1 MNNRENTKRIAKN
14 TAMLYF
20 RMLLIMAVTLYTS
33 RVVLNTLGVEDF
45 GIFNV
50 VGGIVT
56 MFAFLNSAMSSAT
69 QRFLSFE
76 LGKQNQVE
84 LKRVFSMSVNI
95 HAIIAIAVLIL
106 SETIG
111 LWFLNNQLVIPHDRL
126 IAANWVY
133 QFSILSFIVTIISVP
148 YNATIIARE
157 RMNVFAYIS
166 IIEVSL
172 KLLIVFMLNWFGFD
186 KLKLYA
192 VLIFLVTFITK
203 LIYYIYCRKNYHESK
218 YFFFWDKKLYKTLMS
233 YAGWNLWG
241 NIAAVMF
248 GQGVNILLNIFFG
261 PIVNAARGVS
271 FQVRNAVNGFVLNFQ
286 TAMNPQ
292 IIKSYAS
299 DNHSFMHQLIFQGAK
314 YSYYLLLILSLPI
327 IFEAEII
334 LKLWL
339 KIVPE
344 YTVIFTRLV
353 LINVLIDSISG
364 PLKTAAQASGKINVY
379 QSVVGGLLIL
389 ILPISYVFLKLGFP
403 PEVTIYISIV
413 VSIIAFIARLIIVKP
428 LVNLSIRKF
437 IQTVL
442 APIVK
447 VTFISLI
454 IPFATKTFIPVG
466 YTQTITVIISALFS
480 IAIAIYFFGLTKKE
494 QSFMKNKLR
503 GFLKRSKA

>member
-1 MNNRENTKRIAKN
+1 
-14 TAMLYF
+14 
-20 RMLLIMAVTLYTS
+20 MLLIMAVTLYTS
-33 RVVLNTLGVEDF
+33 RVILNTLGVEDF

-50 VGGIVT
+50 VGGFVT

-76 LGKQNQVE
+76 LGKQDQTE
-84 LKRVFSMSVNI
+84 LKRVFSMSINI
-95 HAIIAIAVLIL
+95 HAIIAIVVLVL

-133 QFSILSFIVTIISVP
+133 QFSILSFIITIISVP
-148 YNATIIARE
+148 YNAIIIARE

-166 IIEVSL
+166 IIEVIL

-203 LIYYIYCRKNYHESK
+203 MIYYIYCRKNYDESK
-218 YFFFWDKKLYKTLMS
+218 YYFFWDKKLYKTLMN

-261 PIVNAARGVS
+261 PIVNAARGVA
-271 FQVRNAVNGFVLNFQ
+271 FQVRSAVNGFVLNFQ

-299 DNHSFMHQLIFQGAK
+299 DDHSFMHQLIFRGAK

-364 PLKTAAQASGKINVY
+364 PLKTAAQASGKIKVY

-389 ILPISYVFLKLGFP
+389 ILPISYVFLKFDFP
-403 PEVTIYISIV
+403 PEVTIYISII

-437 IQTVL
+437 TQTVL
-442 APIVK
+442 LPIIK
-447 VTFISLI
+447 VSFISVI
-454 IPFATKTFIPVG
+454 IPFAAKTFMSEG
-466 YTQTITVIISALFS
+466 YIQTVTVIISSVLSVALS
-480 IAIAIYFFGLTKKE
+480 IYFFGLTMGE